1 MKVNKELKPNI
12 LAGKSKLTS
21 KYFNPNE
28 KYTIKNIYCD
38 KLEKLYSMPPS
49 NFGYKLDIEGIM
61 SELALTKEQL
71 FRMVINS
78 LGRSTRTTPEIRVI
92 SSYLF
97 LMQDFVKLLKAK
109 TSEKKENLLLKD
121 LITLGETIVYEK
133 AQSNTVLMRFGEKG
147 SNAYIILS
155 GKVDVLI
162 ENYFH
167 KNIGEKTYLYYLANL
182 IKYHEFGLV
191 NSIVNENFKKFPMEI
206 IDDITFRIPGNNTI
220 NSKKIKNEY
229 NVNNEQNEDI
239 DSNNNIFDFDDKVD
253 NSLKKSVRHS
263 ISINSKQSN
272 IRFSFNQ
279 EFQRRYRKNK
289 SLREKYINDYKKQKK
304 KQGSF
309 FKLSYMNELLKEA
322 SKIPQY
328 SARELLDMFGLNLID
343 KRFDKR
349 LNHIDINE
357 YIKRLNILDNI
368 KSDQLH
374 LIVKKDKEPIEPKKS
389 KKIFSE
395 KNINKHF
402 GINISNMEIPEE
414 KSCKSSES
422 EDRLESPKSSYIHL
436 INDCIL
442 ENINLCNYTKIIS
455 LETGALFGEMA
466 LNDPNALRKATIIT
480 SSDCH
485 FGVLNKKTFNNSI
498 KMGAQKHMKE
508 TLQFFIE
515 IPIFNGIPETVF
527 YNKYYTNLSK
537 DIIVKGKNVI
547 NQGEKPEHITL
558 LQTGSFGL
566 TTQISLYDLTRL
578 ILYYVDCL
586 INKSSKKQKI
596 DNKNNSQ
603 KNNKKDKEKNN
614 INKKENYKKESKKKE
629 EKKNEI
635 NKLTDIQK
643 ILTEES
649 ALLAE
654 SIQFKK
660 YYNTLQFIRI
670 TEIYSPEVILNDE
683 FVDENGLYAFTIEA
697 KAPENIIYTLQNKFL
712 VDFNEKN
719 ISIQKNKEKYLKQ
732 KMDLMIKRLL
742 IIRNSLINSFFDSK
756 AKKEIGEAVIKE
768 LENNILLNLKRKRS
782 LNKKEEIILNT
793 NENEKKEKLISNN
806 PLFRYRN
813 LDSGNLYRNTGNSN
827 ANINSSNNI
836 YYLKTSKLNNKIKP
850 YKSRENVKFE
860 YEFKV
865 KPNKSV
871 NTKFKIKLKPINVSL
886 KTAIKYTNH
895 HSEKHKYESNDSNR
909 KSIILNLKND
919 EEGLLFAIKD
929 EKNNNFTKA
938 NYNLS
943 KSRNNGG
950 KINFKSF
957 SFDSEDKY
965 NKFEISKTPK
975 VIMNNLI
982 WENVKSGLKF
992 PIKLNIEN
1000 NNINNFYDNNDKNT
1014 INTNYST
1021 YYGQKNFYN
1030 RNKQKLQKSYYSNN
1044 NMKKN
1049 GSFSY
1054 DSSFHN
1060 MQIQYQNNFC
1070 FISPQEKE
1078 KAKQKKDNSFSS
1090 KKNDNSHSK
1099 IEQKSIKS
1107 IKSMKKNEILLKMR
1121 MKKFISPDE
1130 INLMRINRRLNYF
1143 MDRNKYNQIKEEKFK
1158 SNRKNY
1164 FKKNIMDRMCFFYG
1178 KIEK

>member
-1 MKVNKELKPNI
+1 MV
-12 LAGKSKLTS
+12 GKSNLTS
-21 KYFNPNE
+21 KLFNPNE

-38 KLEKLYSMPPS
+38 KLEKLYSMHPS

-61 SELALTKEQL
+61 NELALTKEQL

-78 LGRSTRTTPEIRVI
+78 LGRSTRTIPEIRVI

-109 TSEKKENLLLKD
+109 TPEQKENLLLKD
-121 LITLGETIVYEK
+121 LITLGENIEYEK
-133 AQSNTVLMRFGEKG
+133 AQNNTVLMRFGEKG
-147 SNAYIILS
+147 NNAYIILS

-206 IDDITFRIPGNNTI
+206 IDDISFRLPGDSTI
-220 NSKKIKNEY
+220 NSKKNKNEF
-229 NVNNEQNEDI
+229 NVNNNNQNEDSN
-239 DSNNNIFDFDDKVD
+239 SNNNILYFND
-253 NSLKKSVRHS
+253 NVENPLKKSARHS
-263 ISINSKQSN
+263 IAFNVKKSN

-279 EFQRRYRKNK
+279 EFQRKLRKNK
-289 SLREKYINDYKKQKK
+289 SLKEKYISDYKKHKR
-304 KQGSF
+304 KQGSV
-309 FKLSYMNELLKEA
+309 FKLNFMNEEFKET

-328 SARELLDMFGLNLID
+328 SARELLDMFGLNLLD
-343 KRFDKR
+343 KKYDRN
-349 LNHIDINE
+349 LNHIDTNE

-368 KSDQLH
+368 KSEQLH
-374 LIVKKDKEPIEPKKS
+374 LIVKKDKEPKEPQKPKKM
-389 KKIFSE
+389 FSE
-395 KNINKHF
+395 KNINK
-402 GINISNMEIPEE
+402 INSNNFNKEIPEE
-414 KSCKSSES
+414 KNYNSSES
-422 EDRLESPKSSYIHL
+422 EDPSEKSSYIHL
-436 INDCIL
+436 MNDNIL
-442 ENINLCNYTKIIS
+442 EDIKLCNYTKIIT

-466 LNDPNALRKATIIT
+466 LNESNALRKATIIT

-508 TLQFFIE
+508 TIQFFIE
-515 IPIFNGIPETVF
+515 IPIFNGIPESVF

-566 TTQISLYDLTRL
+566 TTQMSLYDLTRL
-578 ILYYVDCL
+578 ILYYTDCL
-586 INKSSKKQKI
+586 INQSNKKQQI
-596 DNKNNSQ
+596 DNKNANK
-603 KNNKKDKEKNN
+603 KNNKNQKEKNN
-614 INKKENYKKESKKKE
+614 IIQKDNYKKESKKKE
-629 EKKNEI
+629 EKKNEL

-643 ILTEES
+643 ILTQES

-660 YYNTLQFIRI
+660 YYYTLQFIRI

-697 KAPENIIYTLQNKFL
+697 KAPENIIYTLKNKFL

-768 LENNILLNLKRKRS
+768 LEDNILLNLKRKRL

-793 NENEKKEKLISNN
+793 NENEKKEKLIINS
-806 PLFRYRN
+806 PLFRYKN
-813 LDSGNLYRNTGNSN
+813 LDTGNLYRNTGDSNPELNSY
-827 ANINSSNNI
+827 NNI

-850 YKSRENVKFE
+850 YKSHENVKFE
-860 YEFKV
+860 YEFKDN
-865 KPNKSV
+865 PNKSMD
-871 NTKFKIKLKPINVSL
+871 TKFKIKLKPINVSL
-886 KTAIKYTNH
+886 KEAIKYTKH
-895 HSEKHKYESNDSNR
+895 YSEKCKKDSNSNR
-909 KSIILNLKND
+909 KKSIILNLKNN
-919 EEGLLFAIKD
+919 EEGLLFALND
-929 EKNNNFTKA
+929 EKYNNYSKT
-938 NYNLS
+938 NYNLN
-943 KSRNNGG
+943 KSRNNEG
-950 KINFKSF
+950 KINFKHF
-957 SFDSEDKY
+957 SFYSEDKY

-982 WENVKSGLKF
+982 WENVKNGLKF

-1000 NNINNFYDNNDKNT
+1000 NNINNFYDNNEKNT

-1021 YYGQKNFYN
+1021 YYGHKSFYN
-1030 RNKQKLQKSYYSNN
+1030 RNRQKLIKNYYSNN
-1044 NMKKN
+1044 NTKKK

-1054 DSSFHN
+1054 DNSFHN

-1070 FISPQEKE
+1070 FISPQAKEKE
-1078 KAKQKKDNSFSS
+1078 KAKQKKDNSFSP

-1099 IEQKSIKS
+1099 IEQKSMKS
-1107 IKSMKKNEILLKMR
+1107 VKNLKKNEIFLKMR
-1121 MKKFISPDE
+1121 MKKLISPDE

-1158 SNRKNY
+1158 SNRKHY